1 MRSAAQRPQERALP
15 FRIRVAT
22 SDADLAE
29 LVSVRSNAYAR
40 HNAPGAANLLV
51 AEKQDT
57 DQDAIL
63 LLARSK
69 LDGAALGSV
78 RVQTRLVKPLMV
90 ENAMTLPLDVSAS
103 APIELMRGSVQNG
116 APGRMVS
123 AALAKASFKLC
134 LACGFTHIIVTCRE
148 PVNLMYRAYQFDELL
163 AGELIDLPYS
173 PGKKH
178 KVLCLPVAEAS
189 ERWRKR
195 NPSLL
200 NFMLETDHPDLD
212 VDYGLVRERLRVVR
226 DLLPADQAAG

>member
-1 MRSAAQRPQERALP
+1 MP

-40 HNAPGAANLLV
+40 HNAPGAANLRV

-78 RVQTRLVKPLMV
+78 RVQTRLLKPLMV
-90 ENAMTLPLDVSAS
+90 ESAMTLPPDVSAG

-116 APGRMVS
+116 R
-123 AALAKASFKLC
+123 
-134 LACGFTHIIVTCRE
+134 
-148 PVNLMYRAYQFDELL
+148 PVEWSRQL
-163 AGELIDLPYS
+163 
-173 PGKKH
+173 
-178 KVLCLPVAEAS
+178 
-189 ERWRKR
+189 
-195 NPSLL
+195 
-200 NFMLETDHPDLD
+200 
-212 VDYGLVRERLRVVR
+212 
-226 DLLPADQAAG
+226 